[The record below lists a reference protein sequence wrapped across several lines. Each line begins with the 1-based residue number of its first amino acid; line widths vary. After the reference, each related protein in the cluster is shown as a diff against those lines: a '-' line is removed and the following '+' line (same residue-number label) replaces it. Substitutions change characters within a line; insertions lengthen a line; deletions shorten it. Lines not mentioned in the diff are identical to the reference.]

1 MKINWISRQNIIDFY
16 LDELQKGNALSPEIE
31 EMLLDLTK

>member
-16 LDELQKGNALSPEIE
+16 LDELQKGNPLSPEIE